1 MKNILFTNFVSMAHS
16 SLYITPEIKLSVY
29 TDSFSAEN
37 VVFEDH
43 ILIWF
48 IEGETKIITPT
59 ETLMF
64 SPGDIY
70 LFPRNMMA
78 AVFNMPKSGKPNQAV
93 VMHLTVKR
101 LMAYYKDREVTAQP
115 DAHKVFRFRNHPLLQ
130 SCMAS
135 LIPYFEIGEQL
146 PAEIADI
153 KICEAIAILRSID
166 PDIDSVLA
174 NFEEPG
180 KIPLSGFMEK
190 HYMFNMDMEKF
201 GYLTGRSLT
210 TFRRD
215 FKKAYGTTPQKWLT
229 QKRLELAHRFI
240 KDNRRRPV
248 DVYLEVGFE
257 NLSHFSYAFKKQFG
271 VVPSEVFLRL

>member
-1 MKNILFTNFVSMAHS
+1 MAHT

-37 VVFEDH
+37 VVFADH

-48 IEGETKIITPT
+48 LEGETKIITPA
-59 ETLMF
+59 ETLTF

-70 LFPRNMMA
+70 LFPRNTVA
-78 AVFNMPKSGKPNQAV
+78 TVFNMPKSGRPNQAV
-93 VMHLTVKR
+93 VMHLTVHR
-101 LMAYYKDREVTAQP
+101 LRGYYKGRELHARAATG
-115 DAHKVFRFRNHPLLQ
+115 KIFRFRNHPLLQ

-135 LIPYFEIGEQL
+135 LKPYFEIGEQL

-153 KICEAIAILRSID
+153 KIHEAIAILRTID
-166 PDIDSVLA
+166 PDTDSVLA

-215 FKKAYGTTPQKWLT
+215 FKKAYGITPQKWLT

-240 KDNRRRPV
+240 KDSHRRPV

-271 VVPSEVFLRL
+271 VVPSEVV

>member
-1 MKNILFTNFVSMAHS
+1 MAHS

-29 TDSFSAEN
+29 TDSFSTEN
-37 VVFEDH
+37 VVFADH

-59 ETLMF
+59 QTLTF
-64 SPGDIY
+64 TPGDIY
-70 LFPRNMMA
+70 LFPRNAVA
-78 AVFNMPKSGKPNQAV
+78 AVFNMPQSGKPNQAV
-93 VMHLTVKR
+93 VMHLTVQR
-101 LMAYYKDREVTAQP
+101 LMAYYKDREINAETAN
-115 DAHKVFRFRNHPLLQ
+115 DKIFRFRSHPLLQ
-130 SCMAS
+130 SCLAS

-153 KICEAIAILRSID
+153 KIHEAITILRTLD
-166 PDIDSVLA
+166 PGIDSVLA

-180 KIPLSGFMEK
+180 KILLSGFMEK
-190 HYMFNMDMEKF
+190 HYMFNMAMEKF

-229 QKRLELAHRFI
+229 QKRLELAHHYI
-240 KDNRRRPV
+240 KNNRRPV

-271 VVPSEVFLRL
+271 VVPSEVV